1 MHVEEALFRAF
12 VVPAKIQ
19 RYADLLATKRGR
31 TKVVSGLDHFSDL
44 DPRFCRKITDS
55 GDRGAIL
62 HRLHELGAPS
72 LCHVIS
78 SNAELDGRDMPL
90 RDALAL
96 AVGSGFG
103 TFISCVPG
111 QLGYFEGEG
120 PSDRYICHRE
130 W

>member
-1 MHVEEALFRAF
+1 MFRAF
-12 VVPAKIQ
+12 VIPAKAR

-31 TKVVSGLDHFSDL
+31 TKIVCGLDHFKDL
-44 DPRFCRKITDS
+44 DPRFCRKIPDS
-55 GDRGAIL
+55 GDERTIL
-62 HRLHELGAPS
+62 HMLHELGAPS

-78 SNAELDGRDMPL
+78 SNAELDGCDMPL

-111 QLGYFEGEG
+111 QLAYFEGEG
-120 PSDRYICHRE
+120 PSYRYICHRE
-130 W
+130 R